1 MEKAGPYKDA
11 AGIYL
16 WLRLCMSACQGLI
29 QCDTGT
35 VESFQPVIEKTVFAA
50 TLESNNGKTVLAN
63 LVERYF
69 LPGAFNAYP
78 ITNGNLQLVDHLYSP
93 IYEVSWFWVT
103 NS

>member
-1 MEKAGPYKDA
+1 MAVTGLYDRP
-11 AGIYL
+11 
-16 WLRLCMSACQGLI
+16 LI
-29 QCDTGT
+29 QGDAGT
-35 VESFQPVIEKTVFAA
+35 VECFQPVVEKTVFAA